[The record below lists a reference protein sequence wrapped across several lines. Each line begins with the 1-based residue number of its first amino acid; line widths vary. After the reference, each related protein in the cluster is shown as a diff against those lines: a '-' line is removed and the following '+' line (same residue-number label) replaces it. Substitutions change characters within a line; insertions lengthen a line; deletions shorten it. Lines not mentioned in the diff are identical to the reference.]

1 MGSSCRP
8 RPSPGFVAHSFSTQD
23 SDGIACSCQ
32 HAFSVAACNSG
43 RIERTGA
50 TRSGTRGLFAG
61 HGKRQGVAVSGSGYG
76 VRSEQRASDTYWA
89 KILQRSCRIRTI
101 RNAPCQGRALVRS
114 STFANLRTGWACM
127 QYPVELANRI
137 LDLLKDE
144 ESRDAI
150 SAIKIAMI
158 LLPVK
163 PSARL
168 LNILNETPQALEEF
182 GVATR

>member
-1 MGSSCRP
+1 
-8 RPSPGFVAHSFSTQD
+8 
-23 SDGIACSCQ
+23 
-32 HAFSVAACNSG
+32 
-43 RIERTGA
+43 
-50 TRSGTRGLFAG
+50 
-61 HGKRQGVAVSGSGYG
+61 
-76 VRSEQRASDTYWA
+76 
-89 KILQRSCRIRTI
+89 
-101 RNAPCQGRALVRS
+101 
-114 STFANLRTGWACM
+114 M